1 MTRVKRGSVARKRR
15 KTILRITSGFRGAHS
30 RLFRT
35 ANQQQMKVSAS
46 SYLERKNR
54 KREFRRLWIVRINA
68 ATRKNATNYNNMIH
82 HLNRNQVYL
91 NRKTLAQIAILD
103 TPCFS
108 RIVQI
113 TNI

>member
-1 MTRVKRGSVARKRR
+1 MTRVKRGSVARKHR
-15 KTILRITSGFRGAHS
+15 KTILRITAGFRGAHS

-35 ANQQQMKVSAS
+35 ANQQQMRVSAS

-68 ATRKNATNYNNMIH
+68 ATRENATNYNAMIH

-91 NRKTLAQIAILD
+91 NRKILAQIAIFDNL
-103 TPCFS
+103 CFS
-108 RIVQI
+108 RIVQMTTI
-113 TNI
+113 